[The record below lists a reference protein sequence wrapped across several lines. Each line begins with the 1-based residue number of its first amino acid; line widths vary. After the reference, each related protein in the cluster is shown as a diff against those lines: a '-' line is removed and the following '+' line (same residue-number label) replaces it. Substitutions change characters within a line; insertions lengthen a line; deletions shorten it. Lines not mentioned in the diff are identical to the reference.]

1 MILAKTIKARC
12 KTLRLPWEKEVIYM
26 QINGGVRFCE
36 QGMKASIRAMHVQ
49 SEILGMINENVTGFD
64 KVGFQ
69 RREPVVSSFT
79 EYIGIHG
86 LSQTVDDA
94 PGRIMVSKNPLDISM
109 ANKGYFQIQ
118 TPQGVQLTRDGR
130 FKLDQFGNLLNLEDN
145 PVLSATGMPI
155 KMPVVPDNP
164 SEVVVNSKGKVSV
177 YNKETGSYLDAG
189 HLGIVDSNGLAV
201 LNPDVKQGYNE
212 HSNVV
217 LQNEFLAVKPV
228 VRNFEANRQIFLIES
243 SNLQK
248 VISQLGSGG

>member
-1 MILAKTIKARC
+1 
-12 KTLRLPWEKEVIYM
+12 M
-26 QINGGVRFCE
+26 QINGGIRFCE

-49 SEILGMINENVTGFD
+49 SEILGMINENVAGFD

-86 LSQTVDDA
+86 LSQTVDDQV
-94 PGRIMVSKNPLDISM
+94 GRIMVSKNPLDISM
-109 ANKGYFQIQ
+109 ANKGYFQVQ
-118 TPQGVQLTRDGR
+118 TSEGVKLTRDGR
-130 FKLDQFGNLLNLEDN
+130 FKLDKFGNLLDIEDN
-145 PVLSATGMPI
+145 AVLSDAGMPI
-155 KMPVVPDNP
+155 KLPIVPNNP

-177 YNKETGSYLDAG
+177 YNKETGALLEAG
-189 HLGIVDSNGLAV
+189 YLGIVDSNGLAV
-201 LNPDVKQGYNE
+201 LNPDVKQGFNE

-217 LQNEFLAVKPV
+217 LQNEFLAIKPV

-248 VISQLGSGG
+248 VISQLGSGS